1 MLVDYANDFI
11 CALRCKQDAEN
22 FMLEQEK
29 RFKRFGLELSKY
41 KIKPIPSMVICFLI
55 LSLS

>member
-22 FMLEQEK
+22 FMLEQK
-29 RFKRFGLELSKY
+29 NDLRGLD
-41 KIKPIPSMVICFLI
+41 
-55 LSLS
+55 